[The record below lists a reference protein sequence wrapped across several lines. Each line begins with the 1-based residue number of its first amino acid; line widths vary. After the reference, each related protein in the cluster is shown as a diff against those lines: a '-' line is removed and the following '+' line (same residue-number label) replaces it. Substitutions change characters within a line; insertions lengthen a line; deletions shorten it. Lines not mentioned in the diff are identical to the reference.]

1 MSAGSAPDDRALL
14 ERTVGEIM
22 ADHCPPEVV
31 AAAEGSWDEPLWAA
45 LVEAG
50 MSAVG
55 VPEHLGGSGGEP
67 ADAAAVLRVVAAHA
81 GPVPLAEALF
91 PVAAGCAMSGLAFP
105 EGPSTVAVGP
115 GLTMRRTGAGVVL
128 DGTAPRVPYA
138 RFATRILVAGDGGGH
153 HPELVALLDPTHLT
167 LATGDNLAGEPRD
180 DLVAARSEI
189 PTDDV
194 AEVPEG
200 TAAQLY
206 RLGRWPGRCSLP
218 ARWARSWS

>member
-31 AAAEGSWDEPLWAA
+31 AAAEDSWGEPLWAA

-138 RFATRILVAGDGGGH
+138 RFATRILVAGTAGGTTPSWSRCSTRRSSPWPPVTTSPANHVTTWSRPGRRS
-153 HPELVALLDPTHLT
+153 PPTT
-167 LATGDNLAGEPRD
+167 SRKSRRAPPRSSTGW
-180 DLVAARSEI
+180 
-189 PTDDV
+189 
-194 AEVPEG
+194 
-200 TAAQLY
+200 
-206 RLGRWPGRCSLP
+206 GRWPGRCSLP
-218 ARWARSWS
+218 ARWAPFWS